1 MKKSVTKAV
10 IPAAGFGTR
19 MLPFTKAVPK
29 ELIPLVDTPVLQYV
43 VEEAVEAGAED
54 ILIIISE
61 GKEAV
66 REHFLPAAAL
76 EKRLAESGK
85 KELLGQLQKISNL
98 ARISYVYQHELDG
111 LGGAVKLAESFVAN
125 DPFLVLL
132 GDTVMDPAAGSR
144 SVAGQLV
151 DVYEKYTSS
160 VIALTPVAPE
170 KISSYG
176 IAGGRMVAERIFDL
190 DTLVEKPEPDKAPGN
205 LAVAAR
211 YLFTPGIFEVLKKTS
226 RGLHNEVQ
234 LTDAVDK
241 LMKVEKVYG
250 CQIEGRRFDLGSV
263 AGFIAANVEFAL
275 RRPELQETLGRQI
288 LDILKAENIENL

>member
-1 MKKSVTKAV
+1 
-10 IPAAGFGTR
+10 
-19 MLPFTKAVPK
+19 
-29 ELIPLVDTPVLQYV
+29 
-43 VEEAVEAGAED
+43 
-54 ILIIISE
+54 
-61 GKEAV
+61 
-66 REHFLPAAAL
+66 
-76 EKRLAESGK
+76 
-85 KELLGQLQKISNL
+85 
-98 ARISYVYQHELDG
+98 
-111 LGGAVKLAESFVAN
+111 
-125 DPFLVLL
+125 
-132 GDTVMDPAAGSR
+132 
-144 SVAGQLV
+144 
-151 DVYEKYTSS
+151 
-160 VIALTPVAPE
+160 
-170 KISSYG
+170 
-176 IAGGRMVAERIFDL
+176 MVAERIFDL